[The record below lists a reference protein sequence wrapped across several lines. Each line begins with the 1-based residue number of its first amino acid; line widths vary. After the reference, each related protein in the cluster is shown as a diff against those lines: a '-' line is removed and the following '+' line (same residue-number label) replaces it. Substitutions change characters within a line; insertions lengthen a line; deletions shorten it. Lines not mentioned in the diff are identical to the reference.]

1 MVKLAIRELDPGDE
15 TPRVEARFVRVPRG
29 AKREDEE
36 EGRDITDCNRRDGGG
51 CGGVGD
57 IEHSPSLTG
66 CPFCIVSLY

>member
-1 MVKLAIRELDPGDE
+1 VVKLAPRELDPGDV

-51 CGGVGD
+51 SGGGD
-57 IEHSPSLTG
+57 KEHSPSLTG